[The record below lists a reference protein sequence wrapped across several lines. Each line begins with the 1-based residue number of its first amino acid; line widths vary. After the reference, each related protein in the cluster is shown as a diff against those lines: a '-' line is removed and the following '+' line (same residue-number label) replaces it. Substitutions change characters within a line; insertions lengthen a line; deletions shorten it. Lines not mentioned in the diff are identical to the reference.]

1 MKAEFPKA
9 EIRPFD
15 TAIGAEVV
23 GVDLARPLDEATHRL
38 IEDAWNQHAV
48 LVFRGQEITE
58 EQHIAFSRRFGE
70 LEEHVLYQYLHPKH
84 PEIFVVS
91 NVVDENGRHVGAYDA
106 GRYWHTDLSYMA
118 VPSRGSILY
127 AIEIPHAEDGT
138 ALGDTLWTSTVAA
151 YEGLAED
158 LRRRIDGLAAEFSLE
173 NRHRKL
179 VADGDRAAALDD
191 RHKRSAPPVVHKVV
205 RTHPV
210 TGRKCMYVNEGQ
222 TARILGVS
230 EDESRELL
238 ALLWAECTRPEY
250 IYRHKWRV
258 GDVVMWDNI
267 PTQHLAICDYA
278 LPQRRYLQRTTLRG
292 TAPF

>member
-1 MKAEFPKA
+1 MKA

-23 GVDLARPLDEATHRL
+23 GADLARPLDEATHRTV
-38 IEDAWNQHAV
+38 EDAWNRHSV
-48 LVFRGQEITE
+48 LVFRGQKITE
-58 EQHIAFSRRFGE
+58 EQHIAFSLRFGA
-70 LEEHVLYQYLHPKH
+70 LEEHVLYQYLHPNH
-84 PEIFVVS
+84 AEIFIVS
-91 NVVDENGRHVGAYDA
+91 NVKDESGRHVGAYDA

-118 VPSRGSILY
+118 APSRGSILY
-127 AIEIPHAEDGT
+127 AIEIPHADDGT
-138 ALGDTLWTSTVAA
+138 VLGDTLWSSTAAA
-151 YEGLAED
+151 Y
-158 LRRRIDGLAAEFSLE
+158 DGLSDAMKKRIENLKAEFSLE

-179 VADGDRAAALDD
+179 IADGDTAAALDD
-191 RHKRSAPPVVHKVV
+191 RHKKRAPPVVHKVV

-210 TGRKCMYVNEGQ
+210 TGRRCIYVNEGQ
-222 TARILGVS
+222 TARILGVP
-230 EDESRELL
+230 EAESRELL
-238 ALLWAECTRPEY
+238 TMLWAECTRPEY
-250 IYRHKWRV
+250 VYRHRWRV